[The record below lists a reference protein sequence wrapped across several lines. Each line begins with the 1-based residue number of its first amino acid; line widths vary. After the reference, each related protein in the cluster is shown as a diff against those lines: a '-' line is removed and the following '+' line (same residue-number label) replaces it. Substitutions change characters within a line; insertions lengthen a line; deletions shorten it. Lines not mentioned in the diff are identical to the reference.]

1 MLIQLNGQ
9 PCDCPDGCTV
19 AELLQRLDVP
29 TAGAALARNDAV
41 VRKAA
46 YAETTLEPGDRI
58 EIIRA
63 VAGG

>member
-1 MLIQLNGQ
+1 MEILLNGT
-9 PCDCPDGCTV
+9 PTDCPDGATV
-19 AELLQRLDVP
+19 AQLLAQLAIPP
-29 TAGAALARNDAV
+29 TGTAVARNEAV

-46 YAETTLEPGDRI
+46 YADTPLAPGDRI